1 MKKIQFFLIFLIFSS
16 SLQYKGVDLSEYE
29 GDVDW
34 SRLSPNIDFSI
45 LRANWKIGI
54 DENQFENNYAGAK
67 NYGVSVGAYWYSY
80 AHNEEEAAKE
90 AKDCLDIIKGKQFE
104 YPIFYYIMKQETF
117 DTGLTNQILDTF
129 CSILEKAGYYCGVY
143 SALPYYFDYFDK
155 DISNKYPVWVAYW
168 DSNEPTIPHSI
179 WQYGVEYIEG
189 VKGPVD
195 VDITNTD
202 FPQIIKEKHLNGY

>member
-16 SLQYKGVDLSEYE
+16 SFQYKGVDLSEYE

-104 YPIFYYIMKQETF
+104 YPIFYYNPF
-117 DTGLTNQILDTF
+117 TNQSLWELPPDNICLD
-129 CSILEKAGYYCGVY
+129 SIPIP
-143 SALPYYFDYFDK
+143 LPSNNNNNNNNEQNLHIEQNQYDLDEIKYQKFKESLKRMDELYF
-155 DISNKYPVWVAYW
+155 
-168 DSNEPTIPHSI
+168 
-179 WQYGVEYIEG
+179 YIFLKSFLCYIFEEQL
-189 VKGPVD
+189 
-195 VDITNTD
+195 N
-202 FPQIIKEKHLNGY
+202 FP

>member
-16 SLQYKGVDLSEYE
+16 SFQYKGVDLLEYE

-34 SRLSPNIDFSI
+34 SRLSPNIDFAI

-117 DTGLTNQILDTF
+117 DTGLKLVIIVAFIVLYLIILIILIKIFLINTLFGLLIGTQMNQRYLIRF
-129 CSILEKAGYYCGVY
+129 GNMV
-143 SALPYYFDYFDK
+143 
-155 DISNKYPVWVAYW
+155 
-168 DSNEPTIPHSI
+168 
-179 WQYGVEYIEG
+179 
-189 VKGPVD
+189 
-195 VDITNTD
+195 
-202 FPQIIKEKHLNGY
+202 LNI